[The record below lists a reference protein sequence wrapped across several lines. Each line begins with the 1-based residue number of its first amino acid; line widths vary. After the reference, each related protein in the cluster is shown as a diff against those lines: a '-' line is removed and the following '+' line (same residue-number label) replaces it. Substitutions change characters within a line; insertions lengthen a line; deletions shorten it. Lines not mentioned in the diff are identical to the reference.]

1 MKLNPSKCTF
11 GVSSGKFLAYIVTQR
26 GIDASTEQIKA
37 VLQVESTEKPKDVQ
51 RLAGK
56 GAEAQSQHP
65 TATVETRARI
75 AIAHIPSRHRGS
87 RDKDVEVWRM
97 HIDGASNQ
105 RGAGVGLILRSPHG
119 DLIAQA
125 VRCEFKATNNETEY
139 EALILGPRLALD
151 MEIRNLQVYSDSLL
165 IVNHVN
171 DEYIARDSKMIAYLK
186 VAMELKQK
194 YKDYKLK
201 QVPRDQNVEADSLT
215 TLRANFKPTE
225 LANIHIA
232 HVLEP

>member
-1 MKLNPSKCTF
+1 MRKPELSDRLSK
-11 GVSSGKFLAYIVTQR
+11 SSVHLSGYDIRYEPRTAIKPHALADFISYISPAIQNLA
-26 GIDASTEQIKA
+26 D
-37 VLQVESTEKPKDVQ
+37 KDI
-51 RLAGK
+51 LTLK
-56 GAEAQSQHP
+56 G
-65 TATVETRARI
+65 
-75 AIAHIPSRHRGS
+75 
-87 RDKDVEVWRM
+87 DKDVEVWRM

-151 MEIRNLQVYSDSLL
+151 MGIRKLQVYSDSLL

-171 DEYIARDSKMIAYLK
+171 DEYVARDSKMIAYLK

-225 LANIHIA
+225 LAIIHIA
-232 HVLEP
+232 HVLEPSIQ